1 MKKLLLVCL
10 LSISLLGC
18 LKAGTE
24 TTDITNGKTLIAT
37 KETIINLHES
47 FRVPCKTG
55 TVPADV
61 CKEVDTL
68 TTEAGPIYDAAADAA
83 LLYLKSNNATDLAS
97 YQAKNEQFIK
107 LLGDITA
114 LTIKYS
120 TKPTGVS
127 K

>member
-1 MKKLLLVCL
+1 MKQILLSLLLI
-10 LSISLLGC
+10 LSLTSC
-18 LKAGTE
+18 A
-24 TTDITNGKTLIAT
+24 TTPSTTSDITTGKTLIAT
-37 KETIINLHES
+37 KDTIINLHES